1 MVFIHDRDI
10 AGRCIARY
18 ALPKEITMDTAQNK
32 LPSFKNGRSLS
43 PLSSPSPSR
52 GAARDM
58 KNQGSSKP
66 VWMKSPVIARTTR
79 EAGLTLYE
87 ILGMA
92 ELMRVAYEK
101 GEIEILNSRLALLL
115 SQAGNLS
122 STLANILELSRLEMA
137 QMTTVYK
144 YFDIVALLQEVS
156 RMTRLNIGQ
165 KSVRVMDVSST
176 GPVMILSD
184 PEKVRKIMMGLISN
198 ASKFTDRGQIALI
211 LNKDEYRIRLIVTDT
226 GRGMTAEQMN
236 AAFAPS
242 DTRGHAGNN
251 GHVESGSGLRT
262 IRNLV
267 KLLEGDITISS
278 KVGEGTIVEVSLP
291 IEPSANVTGSC
302 RWMGNT
308 ILQALDPNIS
318 IT

>member
-1 MVFIHDRDI
+1 MIFIHDGDI
-10 AGRCIARY
+10 AGTCIARY
-18 ALPKEITMDTAQNK
+18 AMPKEINMNTAQDK
-32 LPSFKNGRSLS
+32 LPSFRKERSLS
-43 PLSSPSPSR
+43 PVSSTSSSK
-52 GAARDM
+52 GAAGDIE
-58 KNQGSSKP
+58 KQISLKP
-66 VWMKSPVIARTTR
+66 VWMKASVIARTTR

-87 ILGMA
+87 ILSIA
-92 ELMRVAYEK
+92 ELIRVAYEN
-101 GEIEILNSRLALLL
+101 GEIEIMKSRLALLL
-115 SQAGNLS
+115 SQAGSLS
-122 STLANILELSRLEMA
+122 SILTTILELSRLEMA
-137 QMTTVYK
+137 QKTTVYR

-156 RMTRLNIGQ
+156 PMARLNIGQ

-176 GPVMILSD
+176 DPITILSD

-211 LNKDEYRIRLIVTDT
+211 LNKDEHRIRLIITDT

-242 DTRGHAGNN
+242 DTCGHAGKN
-251 GHVESGSGLRT
+251 GHVESGPGLRI
-262 IRNLV
+262 IRYLV

-291 IEPSANVTGSC
+291 IEPSENLTESC

-308 ILQALDPNIS
+308 ILQAVDPNIP